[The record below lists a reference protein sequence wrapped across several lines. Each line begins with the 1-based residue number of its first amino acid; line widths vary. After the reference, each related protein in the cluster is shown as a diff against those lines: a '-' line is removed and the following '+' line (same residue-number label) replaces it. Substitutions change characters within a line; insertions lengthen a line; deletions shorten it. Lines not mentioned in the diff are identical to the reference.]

1 MLSRV
6 YQVLL
11 QCVSPVLLTCVS
23 GAFQVLPRCCRV
35 RLSNHRLEP
44 GRPGLQGLTLRLTC
58 GALAVA
64 YAAWHPQR
72 VVAPWAAARRRRM
85 LARCGRACVAFKAQ
99 LKHAARYSSTVGAR
113 QRSCQQNA
121 RPLQSALLPLV
132 EVVVGLAA
140 ARGVGNRCRPAV
152 PCPVE
157 PAAPARAAAK
167 CTCQST
173 GAQMCSGRA
182 CAVQWKCVLECA
194 PWACARACS
203 RARVRVCCARAAERA
218 YAREKRPSRSRAAQL
233 PDLRLAREGICHG
246 GPFTEVFDNCKD

>member
-1 MLSRV
+1 M
-6 YQVLL
+6 
-11 QCVSPVLLTCVS
+11 
-23 GAFQVLPRCCRV
+23 LPRCCRV

-58 GALAVA
+58 GALTVA

-72 VVAPWAAARRRRM
+72 VVAPCAAARRRRM

-140 ARGVGNRCRPAV
+140 ARGVGKLVPPSRAV
-152 PCPVE
+152 PRR
-157 PAAPARAAAK
+157 ARRARSRRCEVHMSACK
-167 CTCQST
+167 CKN
-173 GAQMCSGRA
+173 
-182 CAVQWKCVLECA
+182 VQWSCLCSAMRMCVGVCTVG
-194 PWACARACS
+194 ACVRVLARACVCVLRRHCRTRLPAS
-203 RARVRVCCARAAERA
+203 ETARPFPSCATTGPAPRARGHPPWRTV
-218 YAREKRPSRSRAAQL
+218 
-233 PDLRLAREGICHG
+233 HG
-246 GPFTEVFDNCKD
+246 TFLVVGESTCLETFCG